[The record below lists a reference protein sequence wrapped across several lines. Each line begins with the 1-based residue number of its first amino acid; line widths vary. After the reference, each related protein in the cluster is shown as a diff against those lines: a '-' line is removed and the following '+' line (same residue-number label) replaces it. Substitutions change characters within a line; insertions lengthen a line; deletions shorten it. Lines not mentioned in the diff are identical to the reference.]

1 MFDGK
6 SLNSWLFEKYGDVDE
21 NAIANPTT
29 LSYTRL
35 SELPNR
41 FKFFQ
46 FSSKGKKKKSTGK
59 MRKKRKTAYKI
70 SYKHYAKSRK
80 RKKT

>member
-1 MFDGK
+1 MVISRASMPK
-6 SLNSWLFEKYGDVDE
+6 Q
-21 NAIANPTT
+21 I
-29 LSYTRL
+29 
-35 SELPNR
+35 
-41 FKFFQ
+41 
-46 FSSKGKKKKSTGK
+46 SKGRKKKPKGK